1 MACIFKAADE
11 TSAVVYFLN
20 NLLLEEPELGLEITA
35 LTPTDHPAIIT
46 LIDERI
52 ESYHPD
58 HAAFYLYE
66 CQLEG
71 QHLSYIDGLELAKR
85 WLSTHGDQ
93 GLSLVSEKA
102 KGLKF
107 VLRT

>member
-11 TSAVVYFLN
+11 TSAVAYFLY
-20 NLLLEEPELGLEITA
+20 NLLLEEPDLGSGITTLA
-35 LTPTDHPAIIT
+35 PTDYPAIAT

-66 CQLEG
+66 CELKYNALKN
-71 QHLSYIDGLELAKR
+71 QHTTPKLFTFTSHAAACVASR
-85 WLSTHGDQ
+85 
-93 GLSLVSEKA
+93 
-102 KGLKF
+102 
-107 VLRT
+107 